1 MSSGSLF
8 DSGAGFDRARLAQRL
23 KELAARGIYLGT
35 SSWKYEGWLGQIYTR
50 ERYLTRGQFSQARF
64 AATCLAEYAETFP
77 IVCGDFS
84 FYQFPSEAYWKKL
97 FDSGPPGLLYAFKVP
112 EDVTVKVFPKHA
124 RYGARAGQANPS
136 FLDAA
141 LFEDAFLGLLDRWRR
156 QVAVL
161 IFEFGTFSKSSYET
175 GAAFFQDLDRFL
187 GALPPGWRYAVEIRN
202 PEYLGEDYFDCLRN
216 HGAAHVFN
224 AWTRMPELHRQIQM
238 PGAFTAQFT
247 VCRAL
252 LRYGRSYEQAV
263 KSFEPYDRI
272 QDPNPAARQAMRQLI
287 ARAMTRQ
294 EPAFIFVN
302 NRLEGNAPATI
313 QAVVEESA
321 ADS

>member
-1 MSSGSLF
+1 MSSGALF
-8 DSGAGFDRARLAQRL
+8 DSGAGFDRARLARRL

-97 FDSGPPGLLYAFKVP
+97 FESAPPELLYAFKVP

-141 LFEDAFLGLLDRWRR
+141 LFEDAFLRLLDRWRR

-187 GALPPGWRYAVEIRN
+187 GALPAGWRYAVEIRN
-202 PEYLGEDYFDCLRN
+202 PEYLGEHYFACLRR

-238 PGAFTAQFT
+238 PGAFTAGFT
-247 VCRAL
+247 VCRAR

-287 ARAMTRQ
+287 ARATARQ

-313 QAVVEESA
+313 QAVVEESV